1 MKEIIV
7 NYLTD
12 ARDQCL
18 DFLKNMK
25 KLNLS
30 LKEEQELLEVI
41 NKQINTLQFIIENID
56 NKEAIQENALVFDW
70 LERSIAKS
78 YLHNYSC
85 HEILL
90 AIKKYIYG
98 DLKWYASIVK
108 TFLTKNLYWKEE

>member
-1 MKEIIV
+1 MKELIV

-18 DFLKNMK
+18 DFLKSMK
-25 KLNLS
+25 KLNIS
-30 LKEEQELLEVI
+30 LKEEQDLLEII

-56 NKEAIQENALVFDW
+56 NKEVIQENALVFDW

-78 YLHNYSC
+78 NLHNYSC

-98 DLKWYASIVK
+98 DLK
-108 TFLTKNLYWKEE
+108 